1 MKCMLSLIVLQNLR
15 DEHGNL
21 YPQNL
26 YNLQQSA
33 DGRIHLLPRD
43 STGTNGAVAGS
54 SNAASQQQQ
63 HPHNHHHQPHQP
75 HHNGHNQHHRNH

>member
-1 MKCMLSLIVLQNLR
+1 MLSLIVLQNLR

-54 SNAASQQQQ
+54 STQQQQ